1 MESTLHGLGQLLLK
15 AVPTIFLLLI
25 VHFYLK
31 SMFFRPM
38 GEVLAKRRAATEGLR
53 ESAGAMRAKADEQ
66 TKSIEAQLR
75 QAREAIYLEQE
86 EARRGWIGDQTAQLE
101 DARKRTRELI
111 HQSDEMLEAE
121 AVAAKGQLAGTAD
134 ALGDQ
139 IAQALLKRTSA

>member
-53 ESAGAMRAKADEQ
+53 ESAAVMRVKADEQ

-75 QAREAIYLEQE
+75 QAREGIYQEQE

-101 DARKRTRELI
+101 DARKQTRELI

-121 AVAAKGQLAGTAD
+121 AVAAKSQLAGTAD

-139 IAQALLKRTSA
+139 IAQTLLKGTSA